1 MTELLVPYQ
10 LTILVLGLTGGLF
23 LIQLAIVDIIAI
35 KQKHPPGVAVT
46 QDPQT
51 LLFRSNR
58 VFANSNETV
67 GILLLVVL
75 FAVFSGTHPG
85 WLNGLAVTYLLS
97 RVGHMVCYYL
107 DLKLLRSISFGV
119 CYLSLLAIFISGMTA
134 WLS

>member
-10 LTILVLGLTGGLF
+10 LTILVLGLSGGLF
-23 LIQLAIVDIIAI
+23 LIQLAVVDIIAI
-35 KQKHPPGVAVT
+35 KQKHPPGVAVA

-67 GILLLVVL
+67 GILILVVL
-75 FAVFSGTHPG
+75 FAVFSGTHPD

-107 DLKLLRSISFGV
+107 DQKLMRSISFGV
-119 CYLSLLAIFISGMTA
+119 CYLSLSGIFVSGMAA
-134 WLS
+134 WLR